1 MTMTLG
7 RALAG
12 AAFVTAVAL
21 LPAAPALAQYSRSVD
36 WCTGKGKPTEDQTI
50 NGCTAMIQ
58 SRTETRENRA
68 IAYYNRGSTYG
79 LKGEYDRAIAD
90 FDDAIRLNPKYARAY
105 SNRAFY
111 LDSKGEYDRAIAD
124 FNTAIRIEPS
134 AIRYVNRGATYYNMK
149 DYDRAIADYTA
160 ALRYESNHAGA
171 YYNRGLAKQAKGD
184 KDGGDSDIA
193 RGRAINPKIG
203 Q

>member
-1 MTMTLG
+1 MAKTIRG
-7 RALAG
+7 ALAG
-12 AAFVTAVAL
+12 AALVLAV
-21 LPAAPALAQYSRSVD
+21 LPAGPALAQYSRSVD
-36 WCTGKGKPTEDQTI
+36 WCTGKGKPTNDQTI
-50 NGCTAMIQ
+50 AGCTTMIQ
-58 SRTETRENRA
+58 SRTETQENRA

-79 LKGEYDRAIAD
+79 LKSEYDRAIAD
-90 FDDAIRLNPKYARAY
+90 FDEAIRLNPKYARAY

-111 LDSKGEYDRAIAD
+111 LDSKGDYARAIAD

-134 AIRYVNRGATYYNMK
+134 AIRHVNRGATYYNMK

-160 ALRYESNHAGA
+160 ALRYEPNHAGA
-171 YYNRGLAKQAKGD
+171 YYNRGLAKRAKGD
-184 KDGGDSDIA
+184 KVGGDSDVA